1 MTVLSRLPV
10 RWSTL
15 LVMAFGLLLAT
26 VGFFAEVF
34 QAPPI
39 PQEMAQ
45 LIKNPLP
52 VHKLKKV
59 RRLSF
64 SNKSGSFKFENTH
77 PEGDPE
83 GPWRMIEPTAIKAR
97 KDFFIKVLQALSDL
111 QVRNVHRA
119 DSINLQSFSLAK
131 PLFTLDIGPTDGE
144 DLVINFGLINPID
157 NSTYF
162 HVTGQ
167 EWIYQSMVLPVP
179 LETVTA
185 DELLDA
191 RALAFT
197 MGKVDQV
204 ELAPQ
209 GVKLLRVAE
218 KWQNADGAPLDE
230 RKVEGFLKDLLALKS
245 YMVLDKLTPPQS
257 EALQQVLQAT
267 PQWQLKIGQAGS
279 VETYFI
285 SSPIDRLADLK
296 LERSGSSLLY
306 REGTTGP
313 IVLSREQASVLNKRD
328 KDFR

>member
-1 MTVLSRLPV
+1 MNFPNKLPL

-15 LVMAFGLLLAT
+15 LVVGFGLLLAM

-52 VHKLKKV
+52 LHKLKNV

-64 SNKSGSFKFENTH
+64 TNKAGAFKFENANS
-77 PEGDPE
+77 EGNPE
-83 GPWRMIEPTAIKAR
+83 GPWRMTEPTAIKAR
-97 KDFFIKVLQALSDL
+97 KDFFVKVLQALSDL

-119 DSINLQSFSLAK
+119 DSINLQSFSLDK
-131 PLFTLDIGPTDGE
+131 PLFTLSIEPSEGAPIE
-144 DLVINFGLINPID
+144 IAFGLLNPID

-162 HVTGQ
+162 HMKDQ
-167 EWIYQSMVLPVP
+167 EWIYQCMTLPLP

-197 MGKVDQV
+197 LDKVDQL
-204 ELAPQ
+204 EIDPNGL
-209 GVKLLRVAE
+209 KLIRTGE
-218 KWQNADGAPLDE
+218 RWQMADGTPVDT
-230 RKVEGFLKDLLALKS
+230 RKVESFLKDLQALKS
-245 YMVLDKLTPPQS
+245 YMVLDKLTPSQS
-257 EALQQVLQAT
+257 EALQQVMLT
-267 PQWQLKIGQAGS
+267 PQWRLKLGQAGTPE
-279 VETYFI
+279 VYFI
-285 SSPIDRLADLK
+285 SAAMDRLGDLK
-296 LERSGSSLLY
+296 LDRSGSSLLY
-306 REGTTGP
+306 REGTASP
-313 IVLSREQASVLNKRD
+313 IVLSREQVSIMNKRD